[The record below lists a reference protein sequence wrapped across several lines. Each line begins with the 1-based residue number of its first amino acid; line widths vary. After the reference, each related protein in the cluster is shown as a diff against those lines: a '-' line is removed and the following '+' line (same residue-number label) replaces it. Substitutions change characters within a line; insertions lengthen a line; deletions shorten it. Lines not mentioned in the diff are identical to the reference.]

1 MATIGKKQIGRSS
14 LKHLSN
20 KTEIENLIVKNI
32 TQEKSYSSAVTSQY
46 YEDLNNKFDNLER
59 GVIPMETNVD
69 NYNDNMRRSLT
80 VWAPLDTTVPQ
91 MIEALQKIFGDNTD
105 QQVIGIERDS
115 RVRSIS
121 IINIILSTEIACE
134 HLSSQGILL
143 KEKRFYPKPTRPRP
157 PPSNRGYLPNFP
169 VAANKS
175 DLEEAAIELGI
186 SVLKIEPRVF
196 RNSTIK
202 IGGWTLWADIDSPT
216 PDVLCFDGQ
225 KTPSSG
231 EERTEEA
238 NEPNL

>member
-1 MATIGKKQIGRSS
+1 M
-14 LKHLSN
+14 
-20 KTEIENLIVKNI
+20 
-32 TQEKSYSSAVTSQY
+32 
-46 YEDLNNKFDNLER
+46 
-59 GVIPMETNVD
+59 
-69 NYNDNMRRSLT
+69 
-80 VWAPLDTTVPQ
+80 
-91 MIEALQKIFGDNTD
+91 
-105 QQVIGIERDS
+105 
-115 RVRSIS
+115 
-121 IINIILSTEIACE
+121 
-134 HLSSQGILL
+134 
-143 KEKRFYPKPTRPRP
+143 
-157 PPSNRGYLPNFP
+157 
-169 VAANKS
+169 AANKS